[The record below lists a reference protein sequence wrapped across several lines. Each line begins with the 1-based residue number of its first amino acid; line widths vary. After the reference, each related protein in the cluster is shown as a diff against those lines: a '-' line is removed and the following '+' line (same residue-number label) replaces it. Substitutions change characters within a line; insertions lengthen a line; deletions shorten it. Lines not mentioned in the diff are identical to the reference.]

1 MSKTSHKDTAC
12 LLNILDSVDKIK
24 KYTQAYND
32 ADSLYE
38 DNKSFDAVMM
48 NFIVIGEM
56 ADKLSPEFRDST
68 EDQIGIPE
76 FRDSTEDQI
85 DWLKI
90 RGLRNIIAH
99 NYFGIDAEEIWQ
111 IIQDS
116 LIKLAATIEKTARK

>member
-1 MSKTSHKDTAC
+1 MSKTSHKDIAC
-12 LLNILDSVDKIK
+12 LLNILDSVEKIK
-24 KYTQAYND
+24 KYTLAYND

-68 EDQIGIPE
+68 EDQI
-76 FRDSTEDQI
+76 

-116 LIKLAATIEKTARK
+116 LINLAATIENIVVK

>member
-1 MSKTSHKDTAC
+1 MSNTSHKDTAC

-24 KYTQAYND
+24 KYTLAYYD
-32 ADSLYE
+32 ADALYE

-56 ADKLSPEFRDST
+56 ADKLS
-68 EDQIGIPE
+68 PE

-111 IIQDS
+111 IIQDN
-116 LIKLAATIEKTARK
+116 LIKLAATIEEIVRK

>member
-1 MSKTSHKDTAC
+1 M
-12 LLNILDSVDKIK
+12 LNIPDSVDKIK
-24 KYTQAYND
+24 KYTQAYYDTD
-32 ADSLYE
+32 ALYE

-56 ADKLSPEFRDST
+56 ADKLS
-68 EDQIGIPE
+68 PE

-111 IIQDS
+111 IIQDN
-116 LIKLAATIEKTARK
+116 LIRVCP